1 MRSGPIEAS
10 DILGCWKLVRAY
22 EDRDG
27 DLRPNPYVGEG
38 ATGYLHYLAG
48 GRVSLAVSLAGR
60 KHLSASDR
68 REAPMEEL
76 AESARTFDAY
86 AGRFSFP
93 EPGVIAHHIEISTF
107 QNQVGTD
114 LVREIT
120 LEGDT
125 LTLCPVLQ
133 QGEPRRG
140 LIWRRVS

>member
-1 MRSGPIEAS
+1 MDAS
-10 DILGCWKLVRAY
+10 EIIGCWKLVEAY

-27 DLRPNPYVGEG
+27 DIRPNPYVGEN
-38 ATGYLHYLAG
+38 ATGFLHYLVG

-60 KHLSASDR
+60 KPLSVSDR
-68 REAPMEEL
+68 RDAPMEEL
-76 AESARTFDAY
+76 ADSARTFDAY

-120 LEGDT
+120 LDGDM
-125 LTLCPVLQ
+125 LTLCPVLT